1 MILPRLR
8 REFTNLSIIDFNIA
22 MANPPQISTEARRAA
37 LAKGVIYRKERAEF
51 KKDLSSGKRGW
62 REALES
68 KSEAIQRMRVKEM
81 LESLPGF
88 GSIRALAILERVGIS
103 STRRIQGL
111 GSTQRQKLE
120 MELKGR

>member
-1 MILPRLR
+1 
-8 REFTNLSIIDFNIA
+8 

-37 LAKGVIYRKERAEF
+37 LAKGVSYRKERAEF
-51 KKDLSSGKRGW
+51 KKDLSSGKRRW

-103 STRRIQGL
+103 SARRIQGL